1 MICTMFARIL
11 TLLIA
16 ACALVGAVI
25 YAQQKADKK
34 ENIRPIFESSKS
46 GTPTPN
52 EDAPPVKKPAK
63 KDESRKEDLKQQ
75 GPDQSQQTE
84 KPKKKKKKVM
94 PTSKSYIPD

>member
-1 MICTMFARIL
+1 MFARIL
-11 TLLIA
+11 TLIFA
-16 ACALVGAVI
+16 GCALAGAVI

-34 ENIRPIFESSKS
+34 ESPRPIFESSKS
-46 GTPTPN
+46 GTPTPI

-63 KDESRKEDLKQQ
+63 KDETKNEEVKPPSAEQAQQ
-75 GPDQSQQTE
+75 QE